1 MVRIVVPRVSN
12 ALLRMSSH
20 VVRLWKSMVSDG
32 AFVPSTQVEEELCTA
47 SARLSTSSEYTFTL
61 LTGEFV
67 AKTVEEIV
75 ISAMVT
81 VMTAVETVT
90 SDD

>member
-12 ALLRMSSH
+12 VLLRMYSH
-20 VVRLWKSMVSDG
+20 VVRLWKSMVRDG
-32 AFVPSTQVEEELCTA
+32 AFVPSTQVEEELCAA
-47 SARLSTSSEYTFTL
+47 SARLSTSNEYTFTL
-61 LTGEFV
+61 LTGGFV
-67 AKTVEEIV
+67 AKIVRVIV

-81 VMTAVETVT
+81 VMTAEETVT

>member
-1 MVRIVVPRVSN
+1 V
-12 ALLRMSSH
+12 LLRMYSH
-20 VVRLWKSMVSDG
+20 VVRLWKSMVRDG
-32 AFVPSTQVEEELCTA
+32 AFVPSTQVEEELCAA

-67 AKTVEEIV
+67 AKNVEGIV

-81 VMTAVETVT
+81 VMTAEETVT